1 MKRIIAGMLLL
12 ALLLTC
18 AAAGA
23 EDGKSY
29 ASGFKLRQ
37 GLSFGA
43 TAADVAAA
51 EKLTQLFGDQKTVY
65 GDLQYKGTIAGLQ
78 DGLVGY
84 FIDENNRL
92 NEMWYRFEPT
102 SLSHGYEIYNY
113 LLTNLQEKYG
123 EPMEDLGGSYRAVA
137 GTLTQKAGPWI
148 ECREWMIPVDDCYV
162 KIDLMMSN
170 RAFFTTYIRF
180 VMVDYTTFTA
190 EEVETK
196 LNQYEMKYNSILDD
210 L

>member
-51 EKLTQLFGDQKTVY
+51 EKLTPNDTGWIRTINFSFASLCHSNGHGIKT
-65 GDLQYKGTIAGLQ
+65 
-78 DGLVGY
+78 
-84 FIDENNRL
+84 FI
-92 NEMWYRFEPT
+92 
-102 SLSHGYEIYNY
+102 
-113 LLTNLQEKYG
+113 
-123 EPMEDLGGSYRAVA
+123 
-137 GTLTQKAGPWI
+137 
-148 ECREWMIPVDDCYV
+148 
-162 KIDLMMSN
+162 
-170 RAFFTTYIRF
+170 
-180 VMVDYTTFTA
+180 
-190 EEVETK
+190 
-196 LNQYEMKYNSILDD
+196 
-210 L
+210 